1 MFRID
6 QDRLDQNKHDP
17 EIQEYFHRVEYQNKL
32 RLPHIAKTQFLEI
45 FLIQTLSRTAGATKY
60 IPMFSNMIPIPYPSI
75 SDSESMSAYCNN
87 VSEVR
92 SGVNASFTVSLNAG
106 FSLS

>member
-1 MFRID
+1 MYSLVSD
-6 QDRLDQNKHDP
+6 KSDL
-17 EIQEYFHRVEYQNKL
+17 EYFHSVEPQNRL

-60 IPMFSNMIPIPYPSI
+60 IPMFNRMTPIPYPSI
-75 SDSESMSAYCNN
+75 SDSESMSAYCSKVKDDN
-87 VSEVR
+87 
-92 SGVNASFTVSLNAG
+92 SGVSVSFTASLNAG